1 MNPTDAQTAAGGRKP
16 AVLSGFSG
24 FVVLWSGQFLSLV
37 GSSLTGFALAVYV
50 YRLTGSATTLG
61 IIFALGLLPA
71 TLASPLAGP
80 LVDRWGSRRT
90 LLVSN
95 VGNMLVTLVLA
106 ALLVTDTFA
115 VWHVYVIVSVTS
127 VLGALEMPA
136 FAAMTPRLVPKEH
149 LGRANGMRMF
159 AMAASQVLA
168 PVSAGFLLL
177 AIDIS
182 GIVIVDFVSFGFAIL
197 TLLLVRVPH
206 TRPATPAAEE
216 RRPNLLAEFRE
227 GLRYVLVRRGL
238 FALLL
243 FLAAVNFSSG
253 FIELLITPLVLGF
266 ASADALGTVMSIGG
280 LGMVVSSV
288 AVSVWGGPRRRV
300 RGMLG
305 FSLLLGAAVV
315 IGSTRPNV
323 ALAAAAAFVFLGAL
337 GVVIST
343 NQVIWQTK
351 VEPHL
356 MGRVMALIN
365 MVGLV
370 PQLVANIL
378 AGLAVDHVFEPLVGR
393 DEVRSPALATLI
405 GTGPGRGVAL
415 LMMIVGLMIIVTVAL
430 AALNPRLRRL
440 EDELP
445 DVAHDDEPDDDETR
459 ADQPPGGEAAET
471 PATVRA

>member
-1 MNPTDAQTAAGGRKP
+1 MPTDVQTAAGGRKP
-16 AVLSGFSG
+16 SALSGFSG
-24 FVVLWSGQFLSLV
+24 FTVLWAGQFLSLI
-37 GSSLTGFALAVYV
+37 GSSLTAFALAVYV

-61 IIFALGLLPA
+61 VIFALGLLPA
-71 TLASPLAGP
+71 TLASPLAGS

-95 VGNMLVTLVLA
+95 IGNMLVTLVLA

-136 FAAMTPRLVPKEH
+136 FAAMTPQLVPKEH

-182 GIVIVDFVSFGFAIL
+182 GIVVVDFLSFGFAIV

-206 TRPATPAAEE
+206 SRAATLAADG
-216 RRPNLLAEFRE
+216 RRTSLLSEFRD
-227 GLRYVLVRRGL
+227 GLRYVLARRGL
-238 FALLL
+238 FALML

-253 FIELLITPLVLGF
+253 FIELLITPLVLAF

-300 RGMLG
+300 RGIFG
-305 FSLLLGAAVV
+305 FSLVLATAVV

-323 ALAAAAAFVFLGAL
+323 VLVAAAAFVFLGAL
-337 GVVIST
+337 GVIITT

-365 MVGLV
+365 MVSLV

-393 DEVRSPALATLI
+393 DEVRSSTVATLV
-405 GTGPGRGVAL
+405 GDGPGRGIAL
-415 LMMIVGLMIIVTVAL
+415 LMMVVGVLIAVTVAV
-430 AALNPRLRRL
+430 AALSPRLRRL

-445 DVAHDDEPDDDETR
+445 DVAPDDEPDGAKADAQPAATR
-459 ADQPPGGEAAET
+459 A
-471 PATVRA
+471 